1 MRKRSGRFSSSVC
14 TYLLVLS
21 SATNTFDD
29 LAVEQEEDFSWEDDD
44 DETPSTSDRKPV
56 AASTEEPTTAAEL
69 PTASSGKGHTKDSS
83 RDTNTSSPQLLTPA
97 GTSPRASEDGSYDV
111 VPSGHASNASAKDKD
126 ESDGDSDW
134 E

>member
-14 TYLLVLS
+14 ALLLVFS
-21 SATNTFDD
+21 FAVTNNFYWI
-29 LAVEQEEDFSWEDDD
+29 AVEQEEDFSWEDDD
-44 DETPSTSDRKPV
+44 DETPISDRKPV
-56 AASTEEPTTAAEL
+56 ATSIEESKMAVQVPT
-69 PTASSGKGHTKDSS
+69 SSGKGHVKDSS

-111 VPSGHASNASAKDKD
+111 VPSSHTSNASAKDKD